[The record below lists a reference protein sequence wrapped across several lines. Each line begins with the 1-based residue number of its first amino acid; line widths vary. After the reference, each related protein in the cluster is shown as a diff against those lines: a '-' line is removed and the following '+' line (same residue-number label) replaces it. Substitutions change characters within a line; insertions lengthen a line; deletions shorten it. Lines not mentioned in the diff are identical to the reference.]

1 MGQLSILVVDDD
13 HDHADS
19 LGELLTMQGHE
30 VEVAYNGNAAIAAY
44 DRRSFDLGFMDVM
57 MPGKDG
63 VQSFLEIKLR
73 HPSAKIFMMTG
84 YSVEQLLNQATNNGA
99 LGVIPKPI
107 DIANLVD
114 AIGAIKSAGIVVVGD
129 ESPTLGALLQTAI
142 TANAKTCELVT
153 DGNQALD
160 RIDRGDVEVLI
171 LDLKKPLIDGLSVYV
186 RLRDQGKAV
195 PTVLITECAEG
206 LDDNSI
212 ELDLEQTGI
221 LTKPFSPE
229 DLLNRLERMAV

>member
-13 HDHADS
+13 RDHADS

-30 VEVAYNGNAAIAAY
+30 VEVAYNGYEAIAAY
-44 DRRSFDLGFMDVM
+44 DRRRFDLGFMDVM

-63 VQSFLEIKLR
+63 VQSFLEIRMR

-84 YSVEQLLNQATNNGA
+84 YSVEQLLTQAAQNGA

-107 DIANLVD
+107 DIADLV
-114 AIGAIKSAGIVVVGD
+114 ATIGGIEPAGIVLVGD
-129 ESPTLGALLQTAI
+129 ACPTLGATLRTAI
-142 TANAKTCELVT
+142 GAGRSCELVT
-153 DGNQALD
+153 DGNEALQ
-160 RIDRGDVEVLI
+160 RVDRGGVDVLI

-186 RLRDQGKAV
+186 QLRDRGKAV
-195 PTVLITECAEG
+195 PTVLITGCADG
-206 LDDNSI
+206 LDDHSI

-229 DLLNRLERMAV
+229 ALLDRLERMAS

>member
-1 MGQLSILVVDDD
+1 MGRLSILVVDDD
-13 HDHADS
+13 RDHADS

-30 VEVAYNGNAAIAAY
+30 VEVAYNGNEAIAAY
-44 DRRSFDLGFMDVM
+44 DRRAFDLGFMDVM

-73 HPSAKIFMMTG
+73 HPGAKIFMMTG

-114 AIGAIKSAGIVVVGD
+114 AIGAIKSAGIVLIGD
-129 ESPTLGALLQTAI
+129 ESPTLGALLHTAI
-142 TANAKTCELVT
+142 TAEAKTCELVT
-153 DGNQALD
+153 DGNEALD
-160 RIDRGDVEVLI
+160 RVDRGGIEVLI

-195 PTVLITECAEG
+195 PTVLITGCAQG
-206 LDDNSI
+206 LDDTSI
-212 ELDLEQTGI
+212 ELDLKQTGI

>member
-13 HDHADS
+13 RDHADT
-19 LGELLTMQGHE
+19 LGELLSMQGHE
-30 VEVAYNGNAAIAAY
+30 VEVAYNGFEAIAAY

-63 VQSFLEIKLR
+63 VQSFLEIRLR
-73 HPSAKIFMMTG
+73 HPGAKIFMMTG
-84 YSVEQLLNQATNNGA
+84 YSVEQLLAQATQNGA

-107 DIANLVD
+107 DIPKLVD
-114 AIGAIKSAGIVVVGD
+114 TIGEIKPAGIVLIGD
-129 ESPTLGALLQTAI
+129 EGPTFGALLQTAI
-142 TANAKTCELVT
+142 TAESKSCELVT
-153 DGNQALD
+153 DGEDALD
-160 RIDRGDVEVLI
+160 RVDRGGVEVLI

-195 PTVLITECAEG
+195 PTVLITGCAEG
-206 LDDNSI
+206 LDDTSI

-229 DLLNRLERMAV
+229 ALLDRLERMAV